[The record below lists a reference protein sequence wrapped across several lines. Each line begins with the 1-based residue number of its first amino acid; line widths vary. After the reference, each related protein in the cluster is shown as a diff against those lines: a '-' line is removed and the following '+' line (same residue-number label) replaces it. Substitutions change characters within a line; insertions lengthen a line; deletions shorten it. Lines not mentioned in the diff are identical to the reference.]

1 MRVALVSLN
10 QAWLD
15 KGANKDQCAG
25 YIAEARGKSCDAVI
39 FPEMTLS
46 AYSMNTKEMAEP
58 FDSSGTLKFF
68 DKASKDHSIDI
79 VFRATFAEQ
88 NGSAP
93 SNALWLSTQNKAPEV
108 FYEKTHP
115 FSFAGEAS
123 CYKAG
128 ERLGLM
134 RFAGMSFGAAICFDL
149 RFPEIFSAMARDV
162 DAFVVIANWP
172 KKRIDHWFSLLKA
185 RAIENQC
192 YVIGVNRVGIDGNG
206 IEYEKSTVI
215 FDPIGHKMIPVELG
229 EIMDI
234 YEINRNVVEKYRNEF
249 PTIADKRYSFYQHLY
264 EDLR

>member
-15 KGANKDQCAG
+15 KGANKDQCG
-25 YIAEARGKSCDAVI
+25 GVIAEARGKFCDAVI

-46 AYSMNTKEMAEP
+46 AYSMNTKEVAEP
-58 FDSSGTLKFF
+58 FDNSGTMKFF
-68 DKASKDHSIDI
+68 DKASKDYSINI
-79 VFRATFAEQ
+79 VFGATFYER

-93 SNALWLSTQNKAPEV
+93 VNALCLSAQKKEPEV
-108 FYEKTHP
+108 IYEKTHP

-134 RFAGMSFGAAICFDL
+134 RIAGMSFGAAICYDL
-149 RFPEIFSAMARDV
+149 RFPEIFSVMAKKV
-162 DAFVVIANWP
+162 DAFIVIANWP
-172 KKRIDHWFSLLKA
+172 KKRIDHWQSLLKA

-192 YVIGVNRVGIDGNG
+192 YAIGVNRVGVDGNG
-206 IEYEKSTVI
+206 IEYEKSTAI
-215 FDPIGHKMIPVELG
+215 YDPMGHKMIPVESG

-234 YEINRNVVEKYRNEF
+234 YEINRNEVEKYRNEF